1 MIQCERGHFFDEN
14 RYQTCPY
21 CSQVSSK
28 PRSVTP
34 PVAPNMAIPTPSCGK
49 TVAVEGVEVEPS
61 VGKTVAI
68 DNYVE
73 EAPRLS
79 KTVAISEEPLDFPPV
94 SAIPNPVPAPAA
106 PIPVAP
112 VASAPAVPVAPEVPA
127 PVIPEPV
134 PMPSVSEI
142 SAPMA
147 ASYSED
153 ISAQIPFN
161 GISETPERVLTEEI
175 SIDLPVTGLGVTENP
190 QPLPQ
195 EEHYYQSAA
204 DRPYAVTGLG
214 VKENPTPIPNDV
226 GATFPVPSGDTIQT
240 PANQPASP
248 EAAAFAAFG
257 FPGGPMPGPMPG
269 AMPVAP
275 AAPVPA
281 PEIPAVPVAEVP
293 VISVAEAPVVPE
305 IPEVP
310 EAPVSEAPSVPE
322 VPATPVF
329 ELPTVPE
336 VPAAPAFEAPAA
348 PVAESVETPVTD
360 IPQAPSIETPA
371 VPVAPVPIVEEKPK
385 DPNATVALTE
395 SDMDYLPRI
404 HARAFLVCIDG
415 PMTGASFVF
424 QENRA
429 IIGRQKNYEIA
440 LFRDNTVSRSPH
452 AILSYVKENYRYT
465 VSQGDPE
472 KRVSVNGTFIN
483 EETELKMYDV
493 IGIGQTRML
502 FMPVCS
508 EKFAW

>member
-73 EAPRLS
+73 EAPRIS

-106 PIPVAP
+106 PIPVTPA
-112 VASAPAVPVAPEVPA
+112 APAVPVAPEVPA

-142 SAPMA
+142 SAPMTP
-147 ASYSED
+147 SYSED

-161 GISETPERVLTEEI
+161 GISETPERILTEEI

-195 EEHYYQSAA
+195 EEHFYQSSV

-226 GATFPVPSGDTIQT
+226 GATYPIPAGDTI
-240 PANQPASP
+240 PVSANQPASP

-275 AAPVPA
+275 AAPVPT
-281 PEIPAVPVAEVP
+281 PEIPAVP
-293 VISVAEAPVVPE
+293 VAEAPVVPE

-310 EAPVSEAPSVPE
+310 QTPESVEAPVA
-322 VPATPVF
+322 
-329 ELPTVPE
+329 
-336 VPAAPAFEAPAA
+336 
-348 PVAESVETPVTD
+348 D
-360 IPQAPSIETPA
+360 IPQAPSFETSA
-371 VPVAPVPIVEEKPK
+371 VPVVPVPVVEETPK

-452 AILSYVKENYRYT
+452 AVLSYVKENYRYT